1 MGKIRSFFTGA
12 AIGALIALAFAP
24 KTGEQA
30 RAFVAEKAGAVAGEA
45 KDFGANL
52 PANLQEAVKTATS
65 KGQEFA
71 ADATA
76 KVKGATGGAPASA
89 VTDDDL
95 REKIEAARQR
105 IAAQVMENAEASKA
119 VEVAAEA

>member
-1 MGKIRSFFTGA
+1 MGKISSFFTGA

-30 RAFVAEKAGAVAGEA
+30 REFVAEKAGAVAEEA
-45 KDFGANL
+45 KDFGANI
-52 PANLQEAVKTATS
+52 PGSLQGALKTATS
-65 KGQEFA
+65 KGQELA

-76 KVKGATGGAPASA
+76 KVKGAAGGAPTSA
-89 VTDDDL
+89 ATDDDL